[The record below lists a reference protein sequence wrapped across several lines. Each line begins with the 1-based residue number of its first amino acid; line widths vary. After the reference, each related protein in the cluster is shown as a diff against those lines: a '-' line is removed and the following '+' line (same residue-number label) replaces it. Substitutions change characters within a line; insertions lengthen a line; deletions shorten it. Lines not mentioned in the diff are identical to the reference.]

1 MTWFDS
7 ILSMPARGRSG
18 SISRFFSKRPWLF
31 FQVKERISRL
41 SKITGGLSLLGSI
54 WLIHAGMLSA
64 GVVEVTEF
72 SQISGA
78 QFYDAPA
85 SNSVNPVTVGTVI
98 VTPSVSLL
106 NESFAGANA
115 PQYGPN
121 VPGNGAGFGSDSS
134 GFGGATPLMLNF
146 SEPVAAF
153 GATFVHFENT
163 RHGSSYESQVS
174 IQLFSG
180 LDGTG
185 TLLGRIVDSWE
196 GVATQQ
202 PAFAN
207 FRGLWSDRTQVRS
220 AEISASYPQSGG
232 FQVDGYALSVDPMP
246 IPEPLIL
253 VLSGTGLIGLGI
265 AWRHAKK

>member
-1 MTWFDS
+1 
-7 ILSMPARGRSG
+7 
-18 SISRFFSKRPWLF
+18 
-31 FQVKERISRL
+31 VKERISRL
-41 SKITGGLSLLGSI
+41 SEIAGGPSLLGSI

-64 GVVEVTEF
+64 GVIEVTEF
-72 SQISGA
+72 SQISGS

-98 VTPSVSLL
+98 VTPSISLL

-121 VPGNGAGFGSDSS
+121 VPGNGAGFGSDST

-153 GATFVHFENT
+153 GATFVRFENT
-163 RHGSSYESQVS
+163 RRGSSYRSQVS

-185 TLLGRIVDSWE
+185 TLLGTIVDSWE

-202 PAFAN
+202 YAVAS
-207 FRGLWSDRTQVRS
+207 FRGLWSDRTEVRS
-220 AEISASYPQSGG
+220 AEISASYPQNGG
-232 FQVDGYALSVDPMP
+232 FQVDGYAISVDPMP

-253 VLSGTGLIGLGI
+253 VLAGTGLIGLGI
-265 AWRHAKK
+265 AWRHDKK

>member
-1 MTWFDS
+1 M
-7 ILSMPARGRSG
+7 
-18 SISRFFSKRPWLF
+18 
-31 FQVKERISRL
+31 KERISRL
-41 SKITGGLSLLGSI
+41 SEITGGPSLLGSI
-54 WLIHAGMLSA
+54 WLLHAGMLSA
-64 GVVEVTEF
+64 GVIEVTEF

-121 VPGNGAGFGSDSS
+121 VPGNGAGFGSDST

-163 RHGSSYESQVS
+163 RRDSSYRSQVS

-185 TLLGRIVDSWE
+185 TLLGTIVDSWE

-202 PAFAN
+202 YAVAS
-207 FRGLWSDRTQVRS
+207 FRGLWSDRTEVRS
-220 AEISASYPQSGG
+220 AEISASYPHNGG

-246 IPEPLIL
+246 SPEPSIL
-253 VLSGTGLIGLGI
+253 VLAGTGLIGLGI

>member
-1 MTWFDS
+1 
-7 ILSMPARGRSG
+7 
-18 SISRFFSKRPWLF
+18 
-31 FQVKERISRL
+31 
-41 SKITGGLSLLGSI
+41 
-54 WLIHAGMLSA
+54 MLSA

-98 VTPSVSLL
+98 VTPTVSLL

-121 VPGNGAGFGSDSS
+121 VPGNGAGFGSDST

-163 RHGSSYESQVS
+163 RRGSSYRSEVS

-196 GVATQQ
+196 GVAAQQ
-202 PAFAN
+202 HQLRVSKAYGAIGP
-207 FRGLWSDRTQVRS
+207 RS
-220 AEISASYPQSGG
+220 ARPKFLPPTRRVAG
-232 FQVDGYALSVDPMP
+232 FKWMATPFRSIRCPYRS
-246 IPEPLIL
+246 
-253 VLSGTGLIGLGI
+253 
-265 AWRHAKK
+265 H